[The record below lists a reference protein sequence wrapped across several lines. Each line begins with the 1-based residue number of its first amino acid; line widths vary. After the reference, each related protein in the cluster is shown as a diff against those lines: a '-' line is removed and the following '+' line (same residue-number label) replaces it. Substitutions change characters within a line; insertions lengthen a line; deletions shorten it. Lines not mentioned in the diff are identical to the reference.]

1 MPNFLQ
7 QFRMPN
13 FFSGNTQPE
22 QQMPSAPFQG
32 LFQPKPPEPMQQ
44 PQEQNPYMGL
54 MNMETPALDQYNAHL
69 ANAPTREDN
78 QLSLIGK
85 ILSGVAGGAA
95 GIQGGAGAGYSTTQ
109 GLLDSKYDR
118 AMQDYDMSGQNLGLM
133 AQIEGS
139 NQDRS
144 NQLAVMMAD
153 QMREDRTE
161 DRAWLNLIRQQGVS
175 DAQVANY
182 KDLMEQRGNITYE
195 DVNTGETIRLL
206 KDGTREV
213 VGQTSQTPEQIAADK
228 AADGAR
234 RLADAKELSEFNDSL
249 NANTPGRSLSPSQWA
264 VAKKNATTEL
274 IEDNPYFKDMLD
286 ETGFRVEGVSDAD
299 WAVFEQERNKI
310 ITRQGGTT
318 DPTGRRTDDINLS
331 IMPDGARSNEQNTT
345 PSIPLNPSDG
355 ASPQSATSNI
365 SSREDLIDAI
375 RLEYPDVTD
384 EELTEDYLKQVAQ
397 ILGYSY

>member
-7 QFRMPN
+7 QYRMPN

-22 QQMPSAPFQG
+22 QMPSSPYSG
-32 LFQPKPPEPMQQ
+32 LFQPKPPEPIQQ
-44 PQEQNPYMGL
+44 PQQQPNPYMGL
-54 MNMETPALDQYNAHL
+54 MNAETPALDEYNTHL
-69 ANAPTREDN
+69 SNAPNREDN

-109 GLLDSKYDR
+109 GLLDSKYNR
-118 AMQDYDMSGQNLGLM
+118 AMEDYDRSGQNLGLM

-144 NQLAVMMAD
+144 NQLAVQMSDMMRD
-153 QMREDRTE
+153 DRTE

-213 VGQTSQTPEQIAADK
+213 VGQTGQTPEDIAA
-228 AADGAR
+228 AR
-234 RLADAKELSEFNDSL
+234 ATEDATSRAGRLDDAKELSLFNAGL
-249 NANTPGRSLSPSQWA
+249 
-264 VAKKNATTEL
+264 
-274 IEDNPYFKDMLD
+274 
-286 ETGFRVEGVSDAD
+286 RV
-299 WAVFEQERNKI
+299 
-310 ITRQGGTT
+310 
-318 DPTGRRTDDINLS
+318 
-331 IMPDGARSNEQNTT
+331 
-345 PSIPLNPSDG
+345 
-355 ASPQSATSNI
+355 
-365 SSREDLIDAI
+365 
-375 RLEYPDVTD
+375 
-384 EELTEDYLKQVAQ
+384 
-397 ILGYSY
+397 